1 MWYFIQAKI
10 SNGCYNQGVRDE
22 MVGEQW
28 QSLIAQITKEKMYF
42 QSEICQLA
50 LWSGGQIQDHNSGTI
65 SRCDAVEVFSITRE
79 KFLPEML
86 NISLF
91 QLQAQFPFYRQTGVV
106 EDTVNTT
113 RK

>member
-1 MWYFIQAKI
+1 MWYFILAKI

-28 QSLIAQITKEKMYF
+28 QSLTAQITEEKMYF
-42 QSEICQLA
+42 EREICQLA
-50 LWSGGQIQDHNSGTI
+50 PWSGGQIQHHNSGTI
-65 SRCDAVEVFSITRE
+65 SRCDAVEVLSITRE
-79 KFLPEML
+79 KFLPKML

-91 QLQAQFPFYRQTGVV
+91 KLQTQFPFYRQTGLVQ
-106 EDTVNTT
+106 DTVNPM